1 MIHLTELMK
10 GAEATEEENSPSD
23 LGDNAEVKQM
33 RTWRELA
40 CGQHVLTKNVTP
52 GGR

>member
-1 MIHLTELMK
+1 MIHLTELTQR
-10 GAEATEEENSPSD
+10 AEATEEENSLSD
-23 LGDNAEVKQM
+23 LGEDAEMKQT
-33 RTWRELA
+33 RVWRELA